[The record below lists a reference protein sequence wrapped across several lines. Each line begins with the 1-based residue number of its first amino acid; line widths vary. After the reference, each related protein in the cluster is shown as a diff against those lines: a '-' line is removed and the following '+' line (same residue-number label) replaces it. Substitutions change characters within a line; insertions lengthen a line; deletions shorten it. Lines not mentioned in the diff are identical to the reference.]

1 MPGRGKLGTSHTA
14 HRHLSTGPGLA
25 NQQVR
30 PQDNELGGG
39 REKQRG
45 PGTQALAHHPSAP
58 WIPSSVAGDQVV
70 QAWLTAAWQ
79 TGMSRSR
86 EAAKSP
92 SQAQNSDGPEP
103 AGGAGRWSET
113 GVLKLERFASDP
125 SSPSPGW
132 ATWGVSH
139 VPSGCRLSGS

>member
-14 HRHLSTGPGLA
+14 HRHLSTVPGLA
-25 NQQVR
+25 NRQVR
-30 PQDNELGGG
+30 LQVNELGGG

-45 PGTQALAHHPSAP
+45 PGTQAPAHHPSAP

-79 TGMSRSR
+79 TEMSRSR

-92 SQAQNSDGPEP
+92 SQASEL
-103 AGGAGRWSET
+103 RW
-113 GVLKLERFASDP
+113 P
-125 SSPSPGW
+125 
-132 ATWGVSH
+132 
-139 VPSGCRLSGS
+139 